1 MLELKEKRLY
11 RSIWMVLSSENKENY
26 TVLRSNIDKINYE
39 NANKFSKLTVD
50 LIENEKPERLAIDL
64 QNVKYISSIGISAL
78 SVIKGISKLN
88 NCTIVLF
95 NLTPEVFEILEQT
108 GVNSLFKLLETEE
121 EVTEYFLEE
130 NGE

>member
-1 MLELKEKRLY
+1 
-11 RSIWMVLSSENKENY
+11 MVLSSENKENY